1 MAFTFLAVA
10 MYLAIAVIA
19 IIILGSLITFI
30 IERSPYQPAFV
41 AGRAPD
47 PGPDGFHP
55 GEAHV
60 LFDKKTPWLGKQ
72 FDRQA
77 QIGFNIFT
85 PLGARILKVAS
96 PLYQKFSV
104 NEEGNTRAYYFKT
117 YIGKGRKDVNTDV
130 FKLDYDM
137 PENPFWIRAILDE
150 VVEIAPREYL
160 GKIHVKF
167 LPGFFVTIGYFGLR
181 EQTASEAAFDAAP
194 ATS

>member
-1 MAFTFLAVA
+1 MAFTFLAA
-10 MYLAIAVIA
+10 LIYIAIAIVGVA
-19 IIILGSLITFI
+19 VWGLLITSLV
-30 IERSPYQPAFV
+30 EHSPYQKMFV
-41 AGRAPD
+41 EGRAPD
-47 PGPDGFHP
+47 PAPDGFHP

-77 QIGFNIFT
+77 SVGFNIFT
-85 PLGARILKVAS
+85 PLGARILKFAS

-117 YIGKGRKDVNTDV
+117 YVGKGKKDVNTDV

-150 VVEIAPREYL
+150 VVEIAPRQYL
-160 GKIHVKF
+160 GKIHLKV
-167 LPGFFVTIGYFGLR
+167 LPGFYASIGYFGLR
-181 EQTASEAAFDAAP
+181 EQTASDAAFDAAP
-194 ATS
+194 ITS

>member
-10 MYLAIAVIA
+10 MYLTIAVIA

-30 IERSPYQPAFV
+30 IERRPYQPAFV

-96 PLYQKFSV
+96 PLYQKFSI

>member
-1 MAFTFLAVA
+1 MLTLLAVLL
-10 MYLAIAVIA
+10 YIAVAVAA
-19 IIILGSLITFI
+19 ILVIGSLTTFFV
-30 IERSPYQPAFV
+30 ERSSYQQTFV

-47 PGPDGFHP
+47 PLPDGFHP

-60 LFDKKTPWLGKQ
+60 LLDKQTPWLGKS
-72 FDRQA
+72 FDAQN

-85 PLGARILKVAS
+85 PLGARILKFAS

-117 YIGKGRKDVNTDV
+117 YIGKGKKDVNTDV

-150 VVEIAPREYL
+150 VVEIAPQQYL
-160 GKIHVKF
+160 GKIHVKV
-167 LPGFFVTIGYFGLR
+167 LPGFFISIGYFGLR
-181 EQTASEAAFDAAP
+181 EQTASETAFDATPVA
-194 ATS
+194 S